1 MFTYAVRR
9 LLIGIPVIW
18 GVATIV
24 FFLLRVLPGDP
35 AQLMLQGTGG
45 NADQIARLRHNLGL
59 DEPILVQY
67 EHYITDALQGDL
79 GTSLRNNVPVTQ
91 EIRQQFPAT
100 LELTAAGMV
109 IAIVVGMILG
119 IISAIWQHS
128 MVDSLAT
135 AIAMFGICAPSFWLG
150 LLLIFFFSFRL
161 GWFPATGTWGLSH
174 IALPAITLGAGAAAV
189 IARLVRS
196 SMIEALNQDFIVVAR
211 AKGLSQTA
219 VTLRHALKGALI
231 PAVTLIGLQFG
242 SLLGGA
248 VIIETV
254 FSRQGIGHLAVQSIL
269 AKDYTTVQGI
279 VLFIAIAYVIVN
291 LVVDLLY
298 AFLDPRIRYG

>member
-1 MFTYAVRR
+1 MLTYALRR

-24 FFLLRVLPGDP
+24 FFLLRILPGDP
-35 AQLMLQGTGG
+35 AQLMLQSTGG
-45 NADQIARLRHNLGL
+45 NAQQIARLRHNLGL
-59 DEPILVQY
+59 DQPLLVQY
-67 EHYITDALQGDL
+67 EHYMTDALRGNL
-79 GTSLRNNVPVTQ
+79 GTSLRNNIPVTQ

-100 LELTAAGMV
+100 LELTAAGML
-109 IAIVVGMILG
+109 IAVVVGMALG
-119 IISAIWQHS
+119 VVSAIWQHTII
-128 MVDSLAT
+128 DSLAT
-135 AIAMFGICAPSFWLG
+135 IVAMFGICAPSFWLG

-161 GWFPATGTWGLSH
+161 GWFPATGTWGLKH
-174 IALPAITLGAGAAAV
+174 LALPAITLGLGAASV

-211 AKGLSQTA
+211 AKGLSQTT

-254 FSRQGIGHLAVQSIL
+254 FSRQGVGHLAVQSIL

-291 LVVDLLY
+291 LLVDLAY
-298 AFLDPRIRYG
+298 GFLDPRIRYG

>member
-1 MFTYAVRR
+1 MASFIIRR

-24 FFLLRVLPGDP
+24 FFLLRILPGDP

-59 DEPILVQY
+59 DQPLLVQY
-67 EHYITDALQGDL
+67 QHYITDALQGDL
-79 GTSLRNNVPVTQ
+79 GTSLRNNIPVTQ

-109 IAIVVGMILG
+109 IAIALGMSLG
-119 IISAIWQHS
+119 IVSAVWQHS
-128 MVDSLAT
+128 AIDSLAT
-135 AIAMFGICAPSFWLG
+135 TVAMFGICAPSFWLG

-161 GWFPATGTWGLSH
+161 GWFPATGTWGLDH
-174 IALPAITLGAGAAAV
+174 LVLPAMTLGLGAAAV

-196 SMIEALNQDFIVVAR
+196 SMIEALNQDFIMVAR

-254 FSRQGIGHLAVQSIL
+254 FSRQGVGHLAVQSIL

-279 VLFIAIAYVIVN
+279 VLFIAIAYVVVN

-298 AFLDPRIRYG
+298 GFLDPRIRFG

>member
-1 MFTYAVRR
+1 MLTYALRR

-24 FFLLRVLPGDP
+24 FFLLRILPGDP
-35 AQLMLQGTGG
+35 AQLMLQSTGG

-59 DEPILVQY
+59 DQPLLVQY
-67 EHYITDALQGDL
+67 QHYITDAVQGDL
-79 GTSLRNNVPVTQ
+79 GTSLRNNIPVTQ

-100 LELTAAGMV
+100 LELTAAGML
-109 IAIVVGMILG
+109 IAIVVGMTLG
-119 IISAIWQHS
+119 IVSAVWQHS
-128 MVDSLAT
+128 AIDSLAT
-135 AIAMFGICAPSFWLG
+135 IIAMIGICAPSFWLG

-161 GWFPATGTWGLSH
+161 GWFPATGTWGLGH
-174 IALPAITLGAGAAAV
+174 LVLPAITLGTGAAAV

-211 AKGLSQTA
+211 AKGLSQA
-219 VTLRHALKGALI
+219 SVTLRHALKGALI

-291 LVVDLLY
+291 LAVDLAY
-298 AFLDPRIRYG
+298 GFLDPRIRYG